1 MSPWKHRLAAGLVA
15 LAGAGALTAH
25 AADDAAA
32 ASAWDRFMAFTHAQK
47 DTAVDEGRKLVAAAD
62 RQMAEMKA
70 QGKASGKDAQKAWKA
85 SMAELEAKQR
95 AAKVELDKLGGASA
109 NAWDAT
115 KSGFANAYK
124 DLHDA
129 YDKATS
135 SDKK

>member
-1 MSPWKHRLAAGLVA
+1 MSPWKRRLAAGLVA
-15 LAGAGALTAH
+15 LLGAGALTVR
-25 AADDAAA
+25 AADDAAS

-47 DTAVDEGRKLVAAAD
+47 DTAVDEGRKLIAASD

-70 QGKASGKDAQKAWKA
+70 QGKASGKEAQAAWKA

-95 AAKVELDKLGGASA
+95 ATKAELDKLTGASA

-115 KSGFANAYK
+115 KSGFAGAYR

-129 YDKATS
+129 YKKATGS
-135 SDKK
+135 GKP